1 MYLVFKLLNLFEK
14 GRKLLDILKLKMKKI
29 LGKKSPKIKVII
41 IFLISC
47 IIIAITSYKEIVN
60 INLGEK
66 IKSQRLYNDL

>member
-66 IKSQRLYNDL
+66 IKSQRL

>member
-14 GRKLLDILKLKMKKI
+14 EEKLLDILKLKWKI
-29 LGKKSPKIKVII
+29 LGKISKIKVII

-66 IKSQRLYNDL
+66 